1 MKFFKHQLFYPSLLL
16 YAVLAACNQSSQNAA
31 INVNDTAKIPAGKL
45 SSDSLLTPGVSAGNI
60 AINQDASE
68 AFKVLGKP
76 DSSDAAMQKTVAF
89 WYEKHYPKSTSFAIY
104 TVRDTGSNPIARIR
118 QIRLSS
124 PAYRTEDG
132 LGVSSPL
139 SLLKKKF
146 DLKKVSLSN
155 TSPRNYDL
163 YDSQKGIAFEI
174 EAEGNCV
181 AVIIHPAN
189 EPLKETYLPLR

>member
-1 MKFFKHQLFYPSLLL
+1 MKFFKHQLFYPTLLL
-16 YAVLAACNQSSQNAA
+16 CTILAACNQSSQNTA
-31 INVNDTAKIPAGKL
+31 VSESDTTKTPQSKL
-45 SSDSLLTPGVSAGNI
+45 NRDSLLIPGVSAGNI
-60 AINQDASE
+60 AIEQDASE
-68 AFKVLGKP
+68 ALKTLGKP

-89 WYEKHYPKSTSFAIY
+89 WYKEHDPRSTSFAIY

-118 QIRLSS
+118 QIRLNS

-139 SLLKKKF
+139 SLLKDKF

-155 TSPRNYDL
+155 ASPRNYDL
-163 YDSQKGIAFEI
+163 YDSHQGIAFEI
-174 EAEGNCV
+174 TAEGNCA
-181 AVIIHPAN
+181 AVIIHRKN